1 MKKKFL
7 SMLIVSAVAV
17 TAMGCSNNTNESSKS
32 AASSNTNVSVSDSSD
47 ESASADV
54 KAKITLSN
62 NSISAEGDGVEV
74 VDKTITINSGGTY
87 EVSGTLEDG
96 QIIVDSADE
105 INITSGGDGIQAE
118 TTLTI
123 SDGDIN
129 IVSGG
134 GSSNAAT
141 HTESFQMG
149 PWANPSNIST
159 SSRNDTE
166 SAKGLKAGTN
176 LTVNGGN
183 NSGSESNGLYTDGIA
198 TSGTELTNF
207 TLSSSV
213 MTVSSTGATE
223 GVSGG
228 MRAPGGMGG
237 MQGGGRPPR

>member
-1 MKKKFL
+1 
-7 SMLIVSAVAV
+7 
-17 TAMGCSNNTNESSKS
+17 
-32 AASSNTNVSVSDSSD
+32 
-47 ESASADV
+47 
-54 KAKITLSN
+54 
-62 NSISAEGDGVEV
+62 
-74 VDKTITINSGGTY
+74 
-87 EVSGTLEDG
+87 
-96 QIIVDSADE
+96 
-105 INITSGGDGIQAE
+105 
-118 TTLTI
+118 
-123 SDGDIN
+123 
-129 IVSGG
+129 
-134 GSSNAAT
+134 
-141 HTESFQMG
+141 MG
-149 PWANPSNIST
+149 PWGNSSNIST

-166 SAKGLKAGTN
+166 SAKDLKAGIN